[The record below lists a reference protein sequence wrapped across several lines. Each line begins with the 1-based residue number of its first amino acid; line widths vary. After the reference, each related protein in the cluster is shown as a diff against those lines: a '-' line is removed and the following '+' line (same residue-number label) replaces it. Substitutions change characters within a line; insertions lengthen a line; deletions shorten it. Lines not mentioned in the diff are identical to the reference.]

1 MPRSPTREPHDP
13 DQPDPVRTPTRDPID
28 PPVEEPKDP
37 DPPSVNDPPAP
48 GFEDPPA
55 PVRERQ
61 AMIADAAAVDAPA
74 LGAFSAATL
83 LLTGILTPER

>member
-55 PVRERQ
+55 PIKEQ
-61 AMIADAAAVDAPA
+61 GSAAFSDAPA